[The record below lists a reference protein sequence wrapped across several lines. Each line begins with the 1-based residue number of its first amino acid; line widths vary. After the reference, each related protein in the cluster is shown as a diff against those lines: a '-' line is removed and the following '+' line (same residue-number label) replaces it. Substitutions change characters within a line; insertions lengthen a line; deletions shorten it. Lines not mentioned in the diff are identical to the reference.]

1 MQSGCRGLYSKGS
14 KQGDGV
20 YVFASS
26 DTYAGQFS
34 RDKMHGVGVYS
45 FAGSGAYE
53 GEVGQ
58 LTASSERVH
67 DASARSG
74 LPDCGALQPQ
84 ASAACTHIQSKVDR
98 PAGCIAT
105 QRQAVTR

>member
-1 MQSGCRGLYSKGS
+1 MPFGCRGLYSKGS

-26 DTYAGQFS
+26 DTYAGQFF

-58 LTASSERVH
+58 RTASSERVH
-67 DASARSG
+67 DV
-74 LPDCGALQPQ
+74 LVLQLALEWLTAALCSRRPQ
-84 ASAACTHIQSKVDR
+84 RLAPTSS
-98 PAGCIAT
+98 
-105 QRQAVTR
+105 

>member
-1 MQSGCRGLYSKGS
+1 M
-14 KQGDGV
+14 

-53 GEVGQ
+53 GEVRR
-58 LTASSERVH
+58 LTASPQEVH
-67 DASARSG
+67 GCLVLHSLWTDR
-74 LPDCGALQPQ
+74 GALQLHT
-84 ASAACTHIQSKVDR
+84 SAACPHIQLHVEQPWLR
-98 PAGCIAT
+98 RHPEAG
-105 QRQAVTR
+105 